1 MIGGIKPMLVF
12 KILLCIAIVL
22 PMLDIYSVGI
32 VFDRYFSLQL
42 YITIVVP
49 LSFIGMNLFDTKPI
63 FSFLYSILFIIYWSV
78 NTDIINTFLINNGN
92 YTNDNESLIIDKGF
106 RDLRKIIFVVAILFV
121 VLIQVLRKI
130 NANKRTSSNEDI
142 LD

>member
-42 YITIVVP
+42 YITIVVL